1 MDVDIPLWE
10 GNCYTCIFQFGKYL
24 MVKVRIDLPYL
35 DNIIDPGDQNESQ

>member
-35 DNIIDPGDQNESQ
+35 DNIIDPVDPNESQ

>member
-1 MDVDIPLWE
+1 MNVDIPLWE
-10 GNCYTCIFQFGKYL
+10 GNRHTCIFQFVKYL